1 MEETG
6 AGAEASLSIT
16 LIQIYYLL
24 LDQKCTA
31 TFPKE
36 AQWEQIVTI
45 FTNTALQ
52 LPLIFSA
59 TEISDIATLTYAQ
72 MYDEQIFVTEISVQ

>member
-6 AGAEASLSIT
+6 AGAEAWLPIT
-16 LIQIYYLL
+16 LIQILYYLL
-24 LDQKCTA
+24 LHQKCTA
-31 TFPKE
+31 IFSQE
-36 AQWEQIVTI
+36 AQWEQFVTI

-59 TEISDIATLTYAQ
+59 TEISDTTTLTYTQ
-72 MYDEQIFVTEISVQ
+72 MYDEQIFVT